1 MGDLV
6 LASASGLDPHIS
18 PAAAYLQVQRV
29 AAERGYSIDQ
39 VKKLIDDRVE
49 GCQFG
54 FLGEPRVN
62 VLDLNVA
69 LDAF

>member
-1 MGDLV
+1 
-6 LASASGLDPHIS
+6 
-18 PAAAYLQVQRV
+18 VQRV

-54 FLGEPRVN
+54 FLGEPCVN